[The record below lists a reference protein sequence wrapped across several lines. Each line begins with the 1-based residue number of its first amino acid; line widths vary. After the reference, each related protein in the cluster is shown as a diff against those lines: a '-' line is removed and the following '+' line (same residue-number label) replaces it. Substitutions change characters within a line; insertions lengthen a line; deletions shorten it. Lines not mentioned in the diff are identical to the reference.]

1 MREVM
6 FQDSLLKKKGPG
18 AINRTWHKTLC
29 SLVIDED
36 VSPPKYVIEYGEN
49 ASKKFDIEA
58 STEVTT
64 MPAEVNAG
72 VANIFKLTV
81 LSTGKS
87 IELGAEDGGVT
98 TKWLNALELLLT
110 SEKIVNYYGKVNHVG
125 KE

>member
-1 MREVM
+1 M

-72 VANIFKLTV
+72 VANIFKLT
-81 LSTGKS
+81 
-87 IELGAEDGGVT
+87 GAYNATKAAVAPAVDTRAHGLAYHGHRPRSNSPIDG
-98 TKWLNALELLLT
+98 
-110 SEKIVNYYGKVNHVG
+110 
-125 KE
+125 